1 MNAYSSLRN
10 QGFATVLVAA
20 LAGIMSNALSL
31 DQQVVFER
39 ELPEVATAVVLPEVV
54 VTATRLEQ

>member
-1 MNAYSSLRN
+1 MNAYSSIRN
-10 QGFATVLVAA
+10 QGFAAVLVAA
-20 LAGIMSNALSL
+20 IAGITSNALSL

-39 ELPEVATAVVLPEVV
+39 ELPERATPVVLPEVV